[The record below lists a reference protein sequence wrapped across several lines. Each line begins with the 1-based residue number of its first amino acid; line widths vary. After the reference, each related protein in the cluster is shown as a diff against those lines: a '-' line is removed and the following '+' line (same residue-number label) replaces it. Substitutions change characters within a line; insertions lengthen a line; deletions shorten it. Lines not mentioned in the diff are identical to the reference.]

1 MSASSSPPERAFDSL
16 LLLWAKSRPSD
27 EESFACHP
35 PLCHMLDSAAP
46 AALVC
51 ERARPE
57 RGPGFVIVEAVMGE
71 GKAEAALLL
80 LESRQQSGA
89 ARFLQLAASTRKA

>member
-1 MSASSSPPERAFDSL
+1 
-16 LLLWAKSRPSD
+16 
-27 EESFACHP
+27 
-35 PLCHMLDSAAP
+35 MLDTAAV
-46 AALVC
+46 AGSVNLIW
-51 ERARPE
+51 ERARSE
-57 RGPGFVIVEAVMGE
+57 RGPGFVIVDAVVGE